1 MYAFFKGTNID
12 ISTFVPFNCQR
23 WDYIINFKKC
33 ETFHIFFF
41 YFVSHLIIISYLTMI
56 NIFGIFHP

>member
-23 WDYIINFKKC
+23 WDCKQKITKKC
-33 ETFHIFFF
+33 KKTIDKLG
-41 YFVSHLIIISYLTMI
+41 SLTL
-56 NIFGIFHP
+56 PSPQKSVKY